1 MPSAKISIA
10 FKAKLLHFL
19 PTQKI
24 LLLDI
29 ESRTPS
35 KMKSGKILSIYDF
48 FQHNF
53 LCPIVDTVHG
63 SNPGHLVCC
72 FQFLS
77 HALRYLH
84 LLNNQGQTLLCLLV
98 QIGKVSPELS
108 FQNQIVKSHRAML
121 FQILQVHPPIFS
133 DRAFLIGKLQIRN
146 VVISCQHII
155 HSIDI
160 LFAFHK
166 LDLDFK
172 IFVTSRLTGVVV
184 V

>member
-1 MPSAKISIA
+1 
-10 FKAKLLHFL
+10 
-19 PTQKI
+19 
-24 LLLDI
+24 
-29 ESRTPS
+29 
-35 KMKSGKILSIYDF
+35 MKSGKILSIYDF

-53 LCPIVDTVHG
+53 FCSVVYAVHG

-77 HALRYLH
+77 HALSDLH

-98 QIGKVSPELS
+98 QIGKVSPELAI
-108 FQNQIVKSHRAML
+108 QNQIIEHHWIVL
-121 FQILQVHPPIFS
+121 LQIPSVHPPIFS
-133 DRAFLIGKLQIRN
+133 DRAFLVGKLQIRD
-146 VVISCQHII
+146 VVISKQHIVHI
-155 HSIDI
+155 VDT
-160 LFAFHK
+160 LFVFHM